1 MKGFFMR
8 TKKPNQETALK
19 ILSAATEIF
28 VEKGFE
34 GSSINDIANKANINK
49 SLIYHHFK
57 DKENLWKSVKIHLL
71 EEHAGADVSL
81 LEFSADVPFQK
92 FLTNVITKRYQFY
105 RDNPSIARLVSWQN
119 LEGSSEDIKGIGNV
133 KLTTIASQIEEY
145 QRRGEVRQELDSA
158 MVSYMILYSAST
170 PFIEMPQFFKEGDTQ
185 KSQELYLNML
195 IESLYLAFTTH
206 ASSLQNIP
214 HMYGLYT

>member
-1 MKGFFMR
+1 MR
-8 TKKPNQETALK
+8 TKNPTQETALK
-19 ILSAATEIF
+19 ILSAATDIF

-71 EEHAGADVSL
+71 EIHAGADISL
-81 LEFSADVPFQK
+81 LEFSADIPYQE
-92 FLTNVITKRYQFY
+92 FLTHVITRRYQFY
-105 RDNPSIARLVSWQN
+105 RDNPSIARLLSWQN
-119 LEGSSEDIKGIGNV
+119 LENSGEDIKGVGNV
-133 KLTTIASQIEEY
+133 RLTTIAPQIEEY
-145 QRRGEVRQELDSA
+145 QRRGEVRQELDAA
-158 MVSYMILYSAST
+158 MVSYMILYSASI
-170 PFIEMPQFFKEGDTQ
+170 PFIEIPLFFKEGDIK

-206 ASSLQNIP
+206 SSSLQNVS